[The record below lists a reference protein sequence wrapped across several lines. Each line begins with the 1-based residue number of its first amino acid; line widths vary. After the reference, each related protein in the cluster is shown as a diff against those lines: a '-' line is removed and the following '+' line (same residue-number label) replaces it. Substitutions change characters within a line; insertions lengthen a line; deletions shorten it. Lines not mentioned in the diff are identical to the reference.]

1 MLVKLMQL
9 TFNPGFRDKEF
20 FGLYSG
26 CWEAI
31 MNIAKE
37 KYEEVNS
44 YLRSVRINDHSPFDD
59 AISDLLNAIKAEQ
72 KKIVDT
78 PMSFDIALALLPA

>member
-1 MLVKLMQL
+1 
-9 TFNPGFRDKEF
+9 
-20 FGLYSG
+20 
-26 CWEAI
+26 

-37 KYEEVNS
+37 KHEEVNS

-59 AISDLLNAIKAEQ
+59 AVSDLLNAIKAEQ

-78 PMSFDIALALLPA
+78 PMSFDIALALLPACLFTNICGHNVFFGQCISANLKHIADMH